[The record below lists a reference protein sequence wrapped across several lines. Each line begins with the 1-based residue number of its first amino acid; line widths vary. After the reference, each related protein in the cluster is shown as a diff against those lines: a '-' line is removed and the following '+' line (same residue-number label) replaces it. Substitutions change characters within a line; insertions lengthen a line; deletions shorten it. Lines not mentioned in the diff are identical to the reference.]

1 MGLSTHSTLG
11 GDMSNESIT
20 NPQDLNNSDNSF
32 IARIVN
38 WFDRSM
44 FSLAGGAGPW
54 IVPIAPALIYG
65 WTFYDGTRETLGVW
79 GVVGAVA
86 MSVGLVVAGATSS
99 HTAMALQSAKAPA
112 SKVFWAWFLVFA
124 YITLEIGGIVTM
136 NNWHSLEVVGVTASL
151 LTLVVYL
158 SRSFKRYLEEFK
170 AEAAETKQEQKAER
184 STMIAYRIEE
194 QRQKAEFERQR
205 QLRQMELEQQKE
217 LAKIEASK
225 EKAIAKNNAHSSVQK
240 SVQAEQSVDAQI
252 EHIVNVF
259 KADPS
264 AKITSLARDLNI
276 SRNTVYNRIEQAIE
290 QQKLHKN
297 GVGYKVTE

>member
-1 MGLSTHSTLG
+1 
-11 GDMSNESIT
+11 MSNDIIS

-65 WTFYDGTRETLGVW
+65 WTFYDGTKDTLGVW
-79 GVVGAVA
+79 GIVGAVA
-86 MSVGLVVAGATSS
+86 MSIGLVVAGATSS

-112 SKVFWAWFLVFA
+112 SKVFWAWVLVLM
-124 YITLEIGGIVTM
+124 YIVLEIGGILTM

-170 AEAAETKQEQKAER
+170 AEAAETKTEAKIER

-194 QRQKAEFERQR
+194 QKQKAEFERQR
-205 QLRQMELEQQKE
+205 QLKQMELEQEKE

-225 EKAIAKNNAHSSVQK
+225 AKSIAKSNVQPSVQK
-240 SVQAEQSVDAQI
+240 SVQSEQSTEQQI
-252 EHIVNVF
+252 EQIVNVF
-259 KADPS
+259 KDNPS
-264 AKITSLARDLNI
+264 TKITDLSRDLNI
-276 SRNTVYNRIEQAIE
+276 SRGTVYKRIEQAIE
-290 QQKLHKN
+290 QNKLHKN